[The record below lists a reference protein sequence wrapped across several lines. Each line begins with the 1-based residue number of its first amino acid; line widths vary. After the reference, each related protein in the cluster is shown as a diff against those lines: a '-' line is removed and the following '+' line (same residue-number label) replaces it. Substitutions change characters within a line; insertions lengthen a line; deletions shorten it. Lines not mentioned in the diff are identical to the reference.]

1 MTKKNV
7 KFDWSE
13 KEEAS
18 FQLLKQKL
26 CSAPILALPE
36 GSENFVV
43 YCDASRKGL
52 GAVLMQGEKVIAY
65 ASCQLKIHE
74 KNYTTYDLELG
85 AIVFALKIKEE
96 NFRTEDLCGMIKK
109 LEQHTDGTLCLN
121 VRSWKPCRDGPTGA
135 VVVRVCVKLLAC
147 ERGGHSQEVCLLCE
161 SGQELIIAI
170 YFECSPSSSI
180 STIKSLSSTLDE
192 WCCLGSPRW
201 HLECY
206 GVGFDC
212 GVRLGK
218 RPSEPTSLLPS
229 PSANTSAPSPSYA
242 QSQSNTLHDTQASAT
257 STTSQTK
264 NASFHP
270 MVTRSQ
276 LGISKPNLRYT
287 FPVSTISP
295 VLNTSILQ
303 MDPLA
308 DTRLDLLLMVGVD
321 CDETFSPVVE
331 PDTIC
336 TVLSLAAS
344 QHWLVHQLD
353 VKNTFLHGKLSE
365 TVNMHHPPV
374 ILIHNIQIM
383 FVFCRSLYMV
393 LRRPLGPGFNGLL
406 VMILDFVLLIVVVTL
421 RSSFFSRF

>member
-1 MTKKNV
+1 
-7 KFDWSE
+7 
-13 KEEAS
+13 
-18 FQLLKQKL
+18 
-26 CSAPILALPE
+26 
-36 GSENFVV
+36 
-43 YCDASRKGL
+43 
-52 GAVLMQGEKVIAY
+52 
-65 ASCQLKIHE
+65 
-74 KNYTTYDLELG
+74 
-85 AIVFALKIKEE
+85 
-96 NFRTEDLCGMIKK
+96 
-109 LEQHTDGTLCLN
+109 
-121 VRSWKPCRDGPTGA
+121 
-135 VVVRVCVKLLAC
+135 
-147 ERGGHSQEVCLLCE
+147 
-161 SGQELIIAI
+161 
-170 YFECSPSSSI
+170 
-180 STIKSLSSTLDE
+180 
-192 WCCLGSPRW
+192 
-201 HLECY
+201 
-206 GVGFDC
+206 
-212 GVRLGK
+212 
-218 RPSEPTSLLPS
+218 PSEPTSLLPS

-421 RSSFFSRF
+421 RSSFFSRVFLFYIMIEACSYLSGNIPWRFWSEPVTLFRSSVEAEYHDVGNVVAEIAWLRNLLRELHSPLKTTTLVYYDNINVVYLSSKPVQHQRKKHIEIDIHFVRDEVVVGHVHVLHVPSRYQFENIFTKGLLYVLFDDFCSSLSVRPYPALTARAVNWSNHLLMRRWEPLLASQVERSI